1 MEIRYSR
8 AFIRDLRRVR
18 DASIRRRVDRALDDL
33 EAASTIAEVAGAGR
47 IASEPR
53 RYRIRIGDYRLGF
66 ALDGDA
72 VTLMRFMHRRQIY
85 RYFP

>member
-33 EAASTIAEVAGAGR
+33 EAASTIAEVAGAVR
-47 IASEPR
+47 IASATR
-53 RYRIRIGDYRLGF
+53 LYRIRIGDYRLGF

-72 VTLMRFMHRRQIY
+72 VALMRFMHRREIY

>member
-8 AFIRDLRRVR
+8 NFIRDIRRVK

-33 EAASTIAEVAGAGR
+33 EAASTVSEVAAARR
-47 IASEPR
+47 IASDR
-53 RYRIRIGDYRLGF
+53 RHYRIRIGDYRLSF
-66 ALDGDA
+66 ALDGNA

>member
-8 AFIRDLRRVR
+8 DFIRDLRRVK
-18 DASIRRRVDRALDDL
+18 DASIRRRVDGVLDDL
-33 EAASTIAEVAGAGR
+33 EAASTIAEISGAR
-47 IASEPR
+47 IIASGRR

>member
-1 MEIRYSR
+1 MKIRYSR
-8 AFIRDLRRVR
+8 NFIRDLRRVK

-33 EAASTIAEVAGAGR
+33 EAASTVAEVAGAVR
-47 IASEPR
+47 IASGG
-53 RYRIRIGDYRLGF
+53 RYCRIRIGDYRLGF
-66 ALDGDA
+66 ALDGNA

>member
-1 MEIRYSR
+1 MEVRYSQ

-33 EAASTIAEVAGAGR
+33 EAASTIAEVAGAVR
-47 IASEPR
+47 IASETR
-53 RYRIRIGDYRLGF
+53 RCRIRIGDYRLGF

-72 VTLMRFMHRRQIY
+72 VTLMRFMHRREIY

>member
-8 AFIRDLRRVR
+8 NFIRDIRRVR

-33 EAASTIAEVAGAGR
+33 EAASTVADVAAVRR
-47 IASEPR
+47 IASGGR
-53 RYRIRIGDYRLGF
+53 LYRIRIGDYRLGF
-66 ALDGDA
+66 ALDGNA

>member
-8 AFIRDLRRVR
+8 DFIRDLRRVR
-18 DASIRRRVDRALDDL
+18 DASIRRRVDRAVDDL
-33 EAASTIAEVAGAGR
+33 EAASTVAEVAGVRR
-47 IASEPR
+47 IVSEGR

-66 ALDGDA
+66 ALDGNA

-85 RYFP
+85 RHFP